1 MITDGQNVDVANRL
15 SSDPTI
21 GPNFHVV
28 PADVSTMAGD
38 IMLGILSDVFIGNP
52 ASSFSQYIA
61 MVRYA
66 LGFDNSYL
74 YVRRNAVD
82 GSWESFCRD
91 ESCFYQ
97 LHDLE
102 ARTHQPGADKTLS

>member
-1 MITDGQNVDVANRL
+1 M
-15 SSDPTI
+15 S
-21 GPNFHVV
+21 
-28 PADVSTMAGD
+28 GD
-38 IMLGILSDVFIGNP
+38 ILLRTLSDVFVGNP

-66 LGFDNSYL
+66 LGLGRSYL
-74 YVRRNAVD
+74 YVRRNPISD
-82 GSWESFCRD
+82 EWEMFCDD

-102 ARTHQPGADKTLS
+102 AATHQPAGNKTLA